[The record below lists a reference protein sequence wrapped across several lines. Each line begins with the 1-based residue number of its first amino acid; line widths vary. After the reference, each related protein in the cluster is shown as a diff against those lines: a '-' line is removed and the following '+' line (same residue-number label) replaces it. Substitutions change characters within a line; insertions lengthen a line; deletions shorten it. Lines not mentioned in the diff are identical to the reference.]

1 MNIELTIEMEKK
13 LLSAM
18 MLKNSE
24 VIPEVSTI
32 VTAEEFYRPEH
43 RLIYRALLA
52 VYERGTPPDILLVE
66 DELRARGE
74 LEKVNRRYLFG
85 LIDYEW
91 TTARAVPYAEEI
103 HKCAVLRQMLE
114 TCELIAEKIKDDGED
129 DVSQLIELAETKMF
143 ACLNQ
148 KKSPLVEIKDPVALE
163 LNNLFEAMSNPD
175 SLRGVPTGLIALDK
189 VTNGLQKSDLILLA
203 ARPSMGKTAL
213 ALNIA
218 WQAARAGKTVA
229 VFSLEMSTRQ
239 LVQRLLSTVSGVTLQ
254 GIKTGRISQ
263 EEFETVVAAADHLSG
278 LKMYVDDTSGQ
289 SLREIRT
296 EARRLSQTVGLDLIV
311 LDYIQL
317 MQGAKAENRVQ
328 EVSAISRG
336 LKVLAKELNV
346 PILALSQLSRA
357 TELRAEKKPQLSDL
371 RDSGSLEQDADIV
384 MFLYREEY
392 YSHDEADAN
401 IAELNIAKNRNG
413 ETKTMQLYFGKETQ
427 LFGDLTTEAKY
438 E

>member
-18 MLKNSE
+18 MLKESK

-32 VTAEEFYRPEH
+32 VTAEEFYRVEH

-52 VYERGTPPDILLVE
+52 VYERGTPPDALLIE
-66 DELRARGE
+66 KELRRTGD
-74 LEKVNRRYLFG
+74 LDKVNRRYLFT
-85 LIDYEW
+85 LIDYEF
-91 TTARAVPYAEEI
+91 TTSRAVTYAQEI
-103 HKCAVLRQMLE
+103 HNSAVLRQMLE
-114 TCELIAEKIKDDGED
+114 TCAAITESIKDGSD
-129 DVSQLIELAETKMF
+129 DVSQLLEMAEKKMF

-148 KKSPLVEIKDPVALE
+148 KKTPLTKVSEPT
-163 LNNLFEAMSNPD
+163 LNRLFQIEEAMRNPD
-175 SLRGVPTGLIALDK
+175 SLHGVSTGLIALNQ

-218 WQAARAGKTVA
+218 WQAAKKGKTVA
-229 VFSLEMSTRQ
+229 IFSLEMGIRQ
-239 LVQRLLSTVSGVTLQ
+239 LTQRFLSMISGVNLQ
-254 GIKTGRISQ
+254 QIKTGQISQ
-263 EEFETVVAAADHLSG
+263 EEFETVTAAADSLTS
-278 LKMYVDDTSGQ
+278 LKIYVDDTSGQ
-289 SLREIRT
+289 SLREIKT
-296 EARRLSQTVGLDLIV
+296 ESRRLLQTVGLDLIV
-311 LDYIQL
+311 IDYIQL

-336 LKVLAKELNV
+336 LKVLARELNV

-384 MFLYREEY
+384 MMLYREEY
-392 YSHDEADAN
+392 YSHEAEDAN

-413 ETKTMQLYFGKETQ
+413 ETKTMRLFFSKETQ
-427 LFGDLTTEAKY
+427 LFGDLTTEV

>member
-18 MLKNSE
+18 MLKESK
-24 VIPEVSTI
+24 VIPEIITI
-32 VTAEEFYRPEH
+32 VTAEDFYRVEH

-52 VYERGTPPDILLVE
+52 VYETGTPPDVILVE
-66 DELRARGE
+66 KELRRTGDIA
-74 LEKVNRRYLFG
+74 KVNRKYLFT
-85 LIDYEW
+85 LIDYEF
-91 TTARAVPYAEEI
+91 TTSRAETYAREI
-103 HKCAVLRQMLE
+103 HNSALLRRMLE
-114 TCELIAEKIKDDGED
+114 TCAEIKETIETGED
-129 DVSQLIELAETKMF
+129 EVEKLVELAEKKMF
-143 ACLNQ
+143 AYLSQ
-148 KKSPLVEIKDPVALE
+148 KKSPLVEIKEPALDE
-163 LNNLFEAMSNPD
+163 LNKLFEAMTNPD

-218 WQAARAGKTVA
+218 WQAARKGKVVA
-229 VFSLEMSTRQ
+229 IFSLEMGIRQ
-239 LVQRLLSTVSGVTLQ
+239 LTQRFLSMISGVNLQ
-254 GIKTGRISQ
+254 GIKTGQITQ
-263 EEFETVVAAADHLSG
+263 EEFETVTAAADSLAN
-278 LKMYVDDTSGQ
+278 LKIYVDDTSGQ
-289 SLREIRT
+289 SLREIKT
-296 EARRLSQTVGLDLIV
+296 EARRLLQTVGLDLIV
-311 LDYIQL
+311 IDYIQL

-336 LKVLAKELNV
+336 LKVLARELNV

-357 TELRAEKKPQLSDL
+357 VELRAEKKPQLSDL

-384 MFLYREEY
+384 MMLYREEY
-392 YSHDEADAN
+392 YSHDEGDAN

-427 LFGDLTTEAKY
+427 LFGDLLIWK
-438 E
+438 

>member
-24 VIPEVSTI
+24 VIPEVSAI
-32 VTAEEFYRPEH
+32 VTAEDFYRVEH

-66 DELRARGE
+66 DELRSRGE

-103 HKCAVLRQMLE
+103 HNSAVLRQMLE
-114 TCELIAEKIKDDGED
+114 TCELITESVKNGSSDDVNQLLEMAEK
-129 DVSQLIELAETKMF
+129 KMF
-143 ACLNQ
+143 ACLSQ
-148 KKSPLVEIKDPVALE
+148 KKSPLVEIKEPALDE
-163 LNNLFEAMSNPD
+163 LDKLYEAMTNPE
-175 SLRGVPTGLIALDK
+175 SLRGVPTGLIELDR

-218 WQAARAGKTVA
+218 WQAAKKGKTVA
-229 VFSLEMSTRQ
+229 IFSLEMGIRQ
-239 LVQRLLSTVSGVTLQ
+239 LTQRYLSMISGVNLQ
-254 GIKTGRISQ
+254 QIKTGQISQ
-263 EEFETVVAAADHLSG
+263 EEFETVTAAADSLAE
-278 LKMYVDDTSGQ
+278 LKIYVDDTSGQ
-289 SLREIRT
+289 SLREIKT
-296 EARRLSQTVGLDLIV
+296 ESRRLLQTVGLDLIV
-311 LDYIQL
+311 IDYIQL

-336 LKVLAKELNV
+336 LKVLARELNV

-384 MFLYREEY
+384 MMLYREEY
-392 YSHDEADAN
+392 YSHEAEDAN

-413 ETKTMQLYFGKETQ
+413 ETKTMRLYFSKETQ
-427 LFGDLTTEAKY
+427 LFGDLTTEV

>member
-18 MLKNSE
+18 MLKESK

-32 VTAEEFYRPEH
+32 VTAEEFYRVEH

-52 VYERGTPPDILLVE
+52 VYERGTPPDALLIE
-66 DELRARGE
+66 KELRRTGD
-74 LEKVNRRYLFG
+74 LDKVNRRYLFT
-85 LIDYEW
+85 LIDYEF
-91 TTARAVPYAEEI
+91 TTSRAVTYAQEI
-103 HKCAVLRQMLE
+103 HNSAVLRQMLE
-114 TCELIAEKIKDDGED
+114 TCQEITEAIKGDTD
-129 DVSQLIELAETKMF
+129 DVSQLLEAAEKKMF
-143 ACLNQ
+143 ACLSQ
-148 KKSPLVEIKDPVALE
+148 KKSPLVEIKEPALDE
-163 LNNLFEAMSNPD
+163 LDKLYEAMTNPE
-175 SLRGVPTGLIALDK
+175 SLRGVPTGLIELDR

-218 WQAARAGKTVA
+218 WQAAKKGKTVA
-229 VFSLEMSTRQ
+229 IFSLEMGIRQ
-239 LVQRLLSTVSGVTLQ
+239 LTQRYLSMISGVNLQ
-254 GIKTGRISQ
+254 QIKTGQISQ
-263 EEFETVVAAADHLSG
+263 EEFETVTAAADSLTS
-278 LKMYVDDTSGQ
+278 LKIYVDDTSGQ
-289 SLREIRT
+289 SLREIKT
-296 EARRLSQTVGLDLIV
+296 ESRRLLQTVGLDLIV
-311 LDYIQL
+311 IDYIQL

-336 LKVLAKELNV
+336 LKVLARELNV

-384 MFLYREEY
+384 MMLYREEY
-392 YSHDEADAN
+392 YSHEAEDAN

-413 ETKTMQLYFGKETQ
+413 ETKTMRLYFSKETQ
-427 LFGDLTTEAKY
+427 LFGDLTTEV

>member
-24 VIPEVSTI
+24 VIPEVSAI
-32 VTAEEFYRPEH
+32 VTAEDFYRVEH

-66 DELRARGE
+66 DELRANNE
-74 LEKVNRRYLFG
+74 LQKVNRKYLFG

-103 HKCAVLRQMLE
+103 HNSAVLRQMLE
-114 TCELIAEKIKDDGED
+114 TCELITESVKNGSSDDVNQLLEMAEK
-129 DVSQLIELAETKMF
+129 KMF
-143 ACLNQ
+143 ACLSQ
-148 KKSPLVEIKDPVALE
+148 KKSPLVEIKEPALDE
-163 LNNLFEAMSNPD
+163 LDKLYEAMTNPE
-175 SLRGVPTGLIALDK
+175 SLRGVPTGLIELDR

-218 WQAARAGKTVA
+218 WQAAKKGKTVA
-229 VFSLEMSTRQ
+229 IFSLEMGIRQ
-239 LVQRLLSTVSGVTLQ
+239 LTQRYLSMISGVNLQ
-254 GIKTGRISQ
+254 QIKTGQISQ
-263 EEFETVVAAADHLSG
+263 EEFETVTAAADSLTS
-278 LKMYVDDTSGQ
+278 LKIYVDDTSGQ
-289 SLREIRT
+289 SLREIKT
-296 EARRLSQTVGLDLIV
+296 ESRRLLQTVGLDLIV
-311 LDYIQL
+311 IDYIQL

-336 LKVLAKELNV
+336 LKVLARELNV

-384 MFLYREEY
+384 MMLYREEY
-392 YSHDEADAN
+392 YSHEAEDAN

-413 ETKTMQLYFGKETQ
+413 ETKTMRLYFSKETQ
-427 LFGDLTTEAKY
+427 LFGDLTTEV